1 MIVRVDGCLVDG
13 CLAFFLRGVIQICH
27 RSCVSS
33 KLCEFIVLSSYQC
46 VLLLMNEFVPE
57 REMNICR
64 FEQVSTS
71 PRPFERLN
79 PNDLTGMGWGTFAM
93 KGVMSS
99 F

>member
-1 MIVRVDGCLVDG
+1 
-13 CLAFFLRGVIQICH
+13 
-27 RSCVSS
+27 
-33 KLCEFIVLSSYQC
+33 
-46 VLLLMNEFVPE
+46 MNEFVPE

-79 PNDLTGMGWGTFAM
+79 PNDSTGMGRGTFAM
-93 KGVMSS
+93 KGVMGS